1 MITIV
6 LRDIGFE
13 GRHGATAI
21 ERKSLRK
28 FEVDLEVDLDGD
40 FGQRTDRLA
49 DTADYSALAEL
60 VVGIGAGEP
69 HRLLESLARRMLDA
83 LETRVPAGRFRLE
96 LRKLNPPS
104 CAGHPKFS
112 AVRVSTGGATAA
124 GTAGSSDRRGR

>member
-13 GRHGATAI
+13 GRHGATAL

-28 FEVDLEVDLDGD
+28 FEVDLEVELDGEM
-40 FGQRTDRLA
+40 GQRSDRLA
-49 DTADYSALAEL
+49 DTVDYSGLAEA
-60 VVGIGAGEP
+60 VVAVGVGEP

-83 LETRVPAGRFRLE
+83 LEARVPAGRFRLE

-104 CAGHPKFS
+104 CAGHPRFS
-112 AVRVSTGGATAA
+112 AVRLATA
-124 GTAGSSDRRGR
+124 TSGR

>member
-28 FEVDLEVDLDGD
+28 FEADMEVDLDGD
-40 FGQRTDRLA
+40 SGQRTDRLS
-49 DTADYSALAEL
+49 DTVDYSALAETI
-60 VVGIGAGEP
+60 VAIGAGEP

-83 LETRVPAGRFRLE
+83 LEAKVPGACFRLE

-104 CAGHPKFS
+104 CAGHPAYS
-112 AVRVSTGGATAA
+112 AVRVRTDTSA
-124 GTAGSSDRRGR
+124 RRR